1 MNIDVPS
8 FLQRHI
14 GVFRLGGHVRVM
26 ILPLGGAILEG
37 KVVPGLLWYLMT
49 RREVLLQPGVAECL
63 LSDAS
68 HVGFAENFRGLG
80 LLSPGQK
87 FGALCAIGVVFALK

>member
-8 FLQRHI
+8 FLQRHV
-14 GVFRLGGHVRVM
+14 GVFRLGGHVGVM

-37 KVVPGLLWYLMT
+37 KVVSGLLWYLVT
-49 RREVLLQPGVAECL
+49 RLEAVLQPCVAERL

-68 HVGFAENFRGLG
+68 HVGFAENFGGLG
-80 LLSPGQK
+80 LLSPGQNI
-87 FGALCAIGVVFALK
+87 GALCAIGVVLALK

>member
-8 FLQRHI
+8 LLQRHV

-37 KVVPGLLWYLMT
+37 KVVPGLLWYLVA
-49 RREVLLQPGVAECL
+49 RREALLQPCVAERL